1 LKLNGCNLFQKVGWH
16 KQLKFNKMSIPIIYA
31 IPNCNTVKKAL
42 DWMKAN
48 KKAYSFHD
56 YKKQGITSAQ
66 LTSWAKQLGWEALIN
81 KKGTT
86 WKLLGPEVQ
95 ATITNQKAAIA
106 LMAEKTSVIRRPLIE
121 QDGKIIAL
129 GFDEAAYKAA
139 FK

>member
-1 LKLNGCNLFQKVGWH
+1 MFK
-16 KQLKFNKMSIPIIYA
+16 IYG
-31 IPNCNTVKKAL
+31 IKNCNSMKKAFDAL
-42 DWMKAN
+42 QAQGI
-48 KKAYSFHD
+48 AYEFHD

-66 LTSWAKQLGWEALIN
+66 LTSWAKQVGWEALIN

-121 QDGKIIAL
+121 QNGKIIAL
-129 GFDEAAYKAA
+129 GFDEAEYKKA

>member
-1 LKLNGCNLFQKVGWH
+1 MGDY
-16 KQLKFNKMSIPIIYA
+16 IIYA

-48 KKAYSFHD
+48 KIPYSFQD
-56 YKKQGITSAQ
+56 YKKLGISNAQ
-66 LTSWAKQLGWEALIN
+66 LTNWSKQVGWEALIN

-95 ATITNQKAAIA
+95 STITNQKAAIT

-121 QDGKIIAL
+121 KDGNLIAL
-129 GFDEAAYKAA
+129 GFDETAYEKLL
-139 FK
+139 K